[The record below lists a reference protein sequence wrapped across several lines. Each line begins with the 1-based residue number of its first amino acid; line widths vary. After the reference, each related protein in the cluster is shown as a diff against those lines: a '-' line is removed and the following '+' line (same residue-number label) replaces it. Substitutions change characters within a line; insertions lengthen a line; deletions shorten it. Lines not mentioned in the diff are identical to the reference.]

1 MQIAQVLVNGISY
14 AASLALVAIGLTIV
28 FGVLRVVN
36 FAHGA
41 LFMLGAYATY
51 YITASFK
58 WNYFL
63 AIIGAALVVGLISAF
78 VAAALFSRYRGL
90 LLEGAVMSIALA
102 LLITNLGWLEFSAV
116 PRTVNSPIDDVI
128 NLGGV
133 HILVHRLFIIVLTAV
148 LLVALQFF
156 VKRSRMGRAMRAVQQ
171 DPHAARLQGIKVDQ
185 VVVLTFAIGGVLA
198 GIAGALVAPTQTLQ
212 PSMGEQPLLF
222 AFVVIILGGMGS
234 IPGAVLASLVLGLT
248 ESTTSTYWT
257 PQAATWLSFSLVI
270 VALAIRPKGL
280 LGHE

>member
-1 MQIAQVLVNGISY
+1 MEIAQVLVNGISY

-63 AIIGAALVVGLISAF
+63 AIIGAAIVVGLISMFA
-78 VAAALFSRYRGL
+78 AAALFSRYRDL

-102 LLITNLGWLEFSAV
+102 LLITNLGWLQFSAV
-116 PRTVNSPIDDVI
+116 PRTVKSPIDDVI
-128 NLGGV
+128 NIGGV
-133 HILVHRLFIIVLTAV
+133 HVLVQRLFIIILTAA
-148 LLVALQFF
+148 LLVGLQFF

-185 VVVLTFAIGGVLA
+185 VVVLTFAIGGMLA

-212 PSMGEQPLLF
+212 PSMGEQPLLL

-248 ESTTSTYWT
+248 QSTTSTYWT

-270 VALAIRPKGL
+270 AVLAVRPKGL
-280 LGHE
+280 LGHD

>member
-1 MQIAQVLVNGISY
+1 MEIAQVLVNGISY

-78 VAAALFSRYRGL
+78 AAAALFSRYRDL

-102 LLITNLGWLEFSAV
+102 LLITNLGWLQFSAV
-116 PRTVNSPIDDVI
+116 PRTVKSPIDDVI
-128 NLGGV
+128 DIGGV
-133 HILVHRLFIIVLTAV
+133 RVLVQRLFIIVLTAA
-148 LLVALQFF
+148 LLVGLQFF

-198 GIAGALVAPTQTLQ
+198 GIAGALVSPTQTLQ
-212 PSMGEQPLLF
+212 PSMGEQPLLL

-248 ESTTSTYWT
+248 QSTTSTYWT

-270 VALAIRPKGL
+270 AVLAIRPKGL

>member
-1 MQIAQVLVNGISY
+1 MEIAQVLVNGISY

-51 YITASFK
+51 YITASFE

-63 AIIGAALVVGLISAF
+63 AIIGAAIVVGLISVF
-78 VAAALFSRYRGL
+78 VAAALFSRYRDL

-102 LLITNLGWLEFSAV
+102 LLITNLGWLQFSAV
-116 PRTVNSPIDDVI
+116 PRTVKSPIDDVI
-128 NLGGV
+128 DIGGV
-133 HILVHRLFIIVLTAV
+133 RVLVQRLFIILLTAA
-148 LLVALQFF
+148 LLVGLQFF

-212 PSMGEQPLLF
+212 PSMGEQPLLL

-248 ESTTSTYWT
+248 QSTTSTYWT

-270 VALAIRPKGL
+270 AVLAIRPKGL